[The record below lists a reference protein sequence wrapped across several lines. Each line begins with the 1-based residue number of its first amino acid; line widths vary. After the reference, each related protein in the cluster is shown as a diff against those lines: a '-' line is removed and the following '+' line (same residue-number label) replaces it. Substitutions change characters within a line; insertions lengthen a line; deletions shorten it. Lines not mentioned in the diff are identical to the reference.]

1 LDAPQENRG
10 SRREEKEMR
19 IDPQNPA
26 AGSSGT
32 SRIEDAQAAQV
43 KSSQQTTSTEPNDT
57 VQLSSGAATVRQLV
71 SQLDQVPDIRQ
82 GQVNALRSAIG
93 SGEYN
98 PSDAHVAGAIADQ
111 SFGISEPG

>member
-1 LDAPQENRG
+1 MEARNQ
-10 SRREEKEMR
+10 RREEIEMR

-26 AGSSGT
+26 TGSSAT
-32 SRIEDAQAAQV
+32 SRLEDAQAAQSAQA
-43 KSSQQTTSTEPNDT
+43 KGTQQTASTEPNDT

-98 PSDAHVAGAIADQ
+98 PGDAQVAGAIADQ
-111 SFGISEPG
+111 TFGASEPG